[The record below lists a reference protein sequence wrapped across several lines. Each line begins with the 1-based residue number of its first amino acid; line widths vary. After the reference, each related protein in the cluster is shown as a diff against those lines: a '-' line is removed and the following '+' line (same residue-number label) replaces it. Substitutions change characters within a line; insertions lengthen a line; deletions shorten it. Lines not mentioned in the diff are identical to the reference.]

1 MDEHD
6 EEETESGRRPRAEGV
21 RIIGAD
27 EAARALEQG
36 QAEGRRPGDAPRYGD
51 VPERPTGP
59 APAPRFP
66 LPQEVDPADA
76 VNRPPVAGPRH
87 QPLPKGPPPGMPHW
101 TEPPSGEVP
110 TILGPGET
118 GAGEDETW
126 RGTSVRGPRWR
137 DRDADWADADF
148 DDVAS
153 FTGEETRLGALDV
166 NRTEHSDLFSF
177 DEPPP
182 PPPVSRPQPAPAAPT
197 TQAAAPTTTTPITTR
212 QPRQSPPEP
221 SGGRDM
227 GAAIGVGVGLA
238 LVALALFK
246 AGPKFVLALAVVV
259 VTLGTVE
266 VYDVFRRSGH
276 RPATLLGIVATV
288 SLMVAAYAEG
298 ETAVL
303 LILAL
308 TTIFSFLWYLFG
320 VVRARP
326 TINVAVTMLGFLW
339 VAVSGSF
346 AALML
351 AYPERRGIAFLL
363 GAVIGTVGYD
373 VGALFFGSQ
382 IGHRP
387 LAPEISP
394 NKTVEGLVGGM
405 VSCVVLTLLIVG
417 AVPGIH
423 PWTTG
428 DALALGL
435 MVAVVAPIGDL
446 CQSMVKRDLGIKDM
460 GTLIPGHGGVMD
472 RFDSLLFVL
481 PATYYLVRLLDLG

>member
-1 MDEHD
+1 MDEHED
-6 EEETESGRRPRAEGV
+6 EETESSRRPRAEGV

-36 QAEGRRPGDAPRYGD
+36 QATGRRPGDAPRYGD

-59 APAPRFP
+59 APAQRFP
-66 LPQEVDPADA
+66 LPQEVDPAEA
-76 VNRPPVAGPRH
+76 VHRPPVAGPRH
-87 QPLPKGPPPGMPHW
+87 QPLPQGAPPEMPHW

-118 GAGEDETW
+118 GGGEAETW

-153 FTGEETRLGALDV
+153 FTGEEPRLGALDV

-182 PPPVSRPQPAPAAPT
+182 PPPVARSAPAPAPPT
-197 TQAAAPTTTTPITTR
+197 QAAPTTTPISTR
-212 QPRQSPPEP
+212 QPRQAPPP
-221 SGGRDM
+221 SSGGRDM

-238 LVALALFK
+238 VVALALFK
-246 AGPKFVLALAVVV
+246 AGPGFVLGLAVLV
-259 VTLGTVE
+259 VTLATVE

-303 LILAL
+303 LIIAL
-308 TTIFSFLWYLFG
+308 TTVFSFLWYLFG

-326 TINVAVTMLGFLW
+326 TINVAVTMMGFLW
-339 VAVSGSF
+339 VG
-346 AALML
+346 
-351 AYPERRGIAFLL
+351 
-363 GAVIGTVGYD
+363 
-373 VGALFFGSQ
+373 
-382 IGHRP
+382 
-387 LAPEISP
+387 
-394 NKTVEGLVGGM
+394 
-405 VSCVVLTLLIVG
+405 
-417 AVPGIH
+417 
-423 PWTTG
+423 
-428 DALALGL
+428 
-435 MVAVVAPIGDL
+435 
-446 CQSMVKRDLGIKDM
+446 
-460 GTLIPGHGGVMD
+460 
-472 RFDSLLFVL
+472 
-481 PATYYLVRLLDLG
+481 